1 MSVVIRQKSVTH
13 QTLLKKKQQ
22 GEKIV
27 TMTCYDYSTA
37 RILDETDLD
46 LLLVGDSLAMTM
58 LGHSDTLSVTVDEM
72 LHHVKAVSRGTQR
85 TMIVADMPFMS
96 YHADLKTSV
105 ENAGRFIQEGHA
117 HAVKIEGCSPRILEL
132 VEHLVNIGIPVLGHL
147 GFTPQFIK
155 LFGGYRIQGK
165 SVESAQLIFEH
176 AKALEKAGCFGIVL
190 EMIPVELAAIIS
202 KQLTIPTIGIGAGSA
217 CDGQVLVIDDL
228 MGRYADLT
236 PKFARQY
243 MNTRKLLHDAIQ
255 HYCTDIETGKFP
267 NDQDEGYTF
276 PPELL
281 PDLYEQLLGPS

>member
-22 GEKIV
+22 GEKIC

-46 LLLVGDSLAMTM
+46 LLLVGDSLAMTI
-58 LGHSDTLSVTVDEM
+58 LGHKDTLSITVDEM

-85 TMIVADMPFMS
+85 AMIVADMPFMS

-117 HAVKIEGCSPRILEL
+117 HAVKIEGGSPRILEL
-132 VEHLVNIGIPVLGHL
+132 IRHLVDIGIPVMGHL

-155 LFGGYRIQGK
+155 VFGGYRIQGK
-165 SVESAQLIFEH
+165 SIDSAKLIYEH
-176 AKALEKAGCFGIVL
+176 ALALEEAGCFAVVL
-190 EMIPVELAAIIS
+190 EMIPTEVASIIS
-202 KQLTIPTIGIGAGSA
+202 KQLSIPTIGIGAGSG

-228 MGRYADLT
+228 MGRYPDMT

-243 MNTRKLLHDAIQ
+243 MNTRSVLHDAIQ
-255 HYCTDIETGKFP
+255 QYCADIGMGKFP
-267 NDQDEGYTF
+267 NDQDEAYAF

-281 PDLYEQLLGPS
+281 PDLVEQLLGTR